1 MLFPIYWMI
10 ISSFKTSTELLS
22 PVPTL
27 WPQQFIWQ
35 NYPNR
40 APFLRYLVNTLVT
53 TLCIMAGELTI
64 AMAAYGTSPRANSRA
79 RTCCSCWCWAR

>member
-1 MLFPIYWMI
+1 MGQYAAAIFVTLIMLFPIYWMI

-35 NYPNR
+35 NYPNVLNR

-53 TLCIMAGELTI
+53 TLCIMAG
-64 AMAAYGTSPRANSRA
+64 S
-79 RTCCSCWCWAR
+79 